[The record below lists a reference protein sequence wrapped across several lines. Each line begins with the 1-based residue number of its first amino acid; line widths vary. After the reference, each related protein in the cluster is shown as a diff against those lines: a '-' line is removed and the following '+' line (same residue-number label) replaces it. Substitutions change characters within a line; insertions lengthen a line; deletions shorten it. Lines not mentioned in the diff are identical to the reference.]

1 MLIILKGEFMLY
13 IQKKKSKK
21 KTNIKSVKNID
32 CYDFMKKK
40 SLTNVKM
47 VAGWKM
53 LNGCER

>member
-1 MLIILKGEFMLY
+1 MLY
-13 IQKKKSKK
+13 TQKKKSKK